1 MPKVPAAAE
10 EAREEVEGVVVLCGS
25 AAATLVLFYAVVA
38 VLVVYPACFF
48 VDEDFVGFGYC
59 DEFVMGGVISSVVML
74 ASGGICGE
82 W

>member
-38 VLVVYPACFF
+38 VLVVYPACFL
-48 VDEDFVGFGYC
+48 VDEDFVGFGYG
-59 DEFVMGGVISSVVML
+59 DEFVVGGVVCSVVML
-74 ASGGICGE
+74 VCGGIRRR